1 MYMSWFKYKFRRSGN
16 MATEPVVYNDTIPYI
31 FQMLENIK
39 TEIKASQSAMLAHGF
54 LEFDAQRIASE
65 LESVKSTILNEK
77 PIDLPETH
85 PHPAE

>member
-1 MYMSWFKYKFRRSGN
+1 